1 MFKCEVRQNV
11 GFETLA
17 CQPWCR
23 HEQETAVKNDVVC
36 IIYETHAEIVYI
48 ILKWDLMGFCG
59 MCTSQFTP

>member
-1 MFKCEVRQNV
+1 M

-23 HEQETAVKNDVVC
+23 HEQETAVKNDVKC